1 MVRTKMKPK
10 MQRAHVRTTAYGP
23 TLGANGIP
31 ATFSKRPAIA
41 PNETTFMT
49 MTHGGN
55 LPSTARR
62 RRDCTNRNT
71 VKIVAAAAL
80 HSLQMIVSGISR
92 RFRSVGAKA
101 SAVTRRPPSM

>member
-31 ATFSKRPAIA
+31 ATFSQRPAIA
-41 PNETTFMT
+41 TIETAFMT

-55 LPSTARR
+55 LPGSTARR
-62 RRDCTNRNT
+62 RRDWTSRNT

-80 HSLQMIVSGISR
+80 HSLQMIVSAI
-92 RFRSVGAKA
+92 
-101 SAVTRRPPSM
+101 